1 MIQTDISALFIIVP
15 SPVRCYLNFT
25 SRREIPPRLSIQAF
39 IPHNYKTLYS
49 PTQCNINI
57 CRKIDAAFVLRV

>member
-57 CRKIDAAFVLRV
+57 